1 MNHDQLWQAALG
13 ELELILSRANFT
25 TWFKNTYILDVE
37 NDRII
42 VAVPNTFTK
51 SWLEKK
57 YHDSIK
63 TALKNVHTEP
73 VIEVLYKVETRR
85 ITAKPVS
92 QSLPPVQSAPERTPM
107 PLKPAA
113 YSPNDKYSFETFI
126 VGKGNELAHAA
137 AQAVATNPGQSYNPL
152 FIYGGPGLGKTHLL
166 QAVGQEL
173 RKKGAQVLYVS
184 SEQFTNDYIQSVR
197 AGKGKEFKDQYRSV
211 DVLLIDDIQFIAGKE
226 GTQEEFFHTFNH
238 LHQNNK
244 QIMLTSD
251 RPPKAIPALEQ
262 RLLSRFEWGM
272 IADIHAPDL
281 ETRIAILQAK
291 AMEKGLNLDADVIQY
306 IASSIQQNVRE
317 LEGALN
323 RIVAEREFTNALPGI
338 DRVKGMFTMQDNQPS
353 RRSLSTKH
361 LITTVCDYYEITQT
375 DLLGKSRKR
384 ELVIPR
390 QIIMYLMR
398 EEIQASFP
406 TIGNEIG
413 SRDHT
418 TVMHACEKIKEAVE
432 TDEKIRQ
439 DVLFLRQ
446 KIYTTAG

>member
-1 MNHDQLWQAALG
+1 MNNEQLWQAALG

-25 TWFKNTYILDVE
+25 TWFKNTYVINVDNGL
-37 NDRII
+37 ITI
-42 VAVPNTFTK
+42 AVPNTFTK

-57 YHDSIK
+57 YHDSIT
-63 TALKNVHTEP
+63 TALKNVHENE
-73 VIEVLYKVETRR
+73 VIEVIYKVETKK
-85 ITAKPVS
+85 TPVKTVS
-92 QSLPPVQSAPERTPM
+92 SSLPPVVMETSPM
-107 PLKPAA
+107 PEKPAA

-197 AGKGKEFKDQYRSV
+197 AGKGREFKDQYRSV

-244 QIMLTSD
+244 QIMITSD

-272 IADIHAPDL
+272 IADVHAPDL

-291 AMEKGLNLDADVIQY
+291 ALEKSLNLDPEIITY
-306 IASSIQQNVRE
+306 IASNIQQNVRE

-323 RIVAEREFTNALPGI
+323 RIIAEREFTNSIPSM
-338 DRVKGMFTMQDNQPS
+338 DRIKSMFTGRENMPTS
-353 RRSLSTKH
+353 RRSVSIKQ
-361 LITTVCDYYEITQT
+361 LIETVCDYFEITHS

-384 ELVIPR
+384 ELVVPR

-398 EEIQASFP
+398 EEIQASYP

-413 SRDHT
+413 KRDHT

-439 DVLFLRQ
+439 DVLVLRQ
-446 KIYTTAG
+446 KIYTTN

>member
-37 NDRII
+37 NDRIV

-57 YHDSIK
+57 YHESIK
-63 TALKNVHTEP
+63 TALKNVHTEQ
-73 VIEVLYKVETRR
+73 VVEVLYKVETRR
-85 ITAKPVS
+85 NVAKTPS
-92 QSLPPVQSAPERTPM
+92 PSLPQVQNTPERTPM
-107 PLKPAA
+107 PLRPAA

-323 RIVAEREFTNALPGI
+323 RIIAEREFTNSLPGL
-338 DRVKGMFTMQDNQPS
+338 DRVKGMFAMQDNQPS

-446 KIYTTAG
+446 KIYTIAS

>member
-1 MNHDQLWQAALG
+1 MNHEQLWQAALG

-25 TWFKNTYILDVE
+25 TWFKNTYIIDVD
-37 NDRII
+37 NGRII
-42 VAVPNTFTK
+42 IAVPNTFTK

-57 YHDSIK
+57 YHDAIN
-63 TALKNVHTEP
+63 TALKNVHKDE
-73 VIEVLYKVETRR
+73 VIEVIYKVESKKT
-85 ITAKPVS
+85 PVKNTV
-92 QSLPPVQSAPERTPM
+92 SLPPVITTQENLM
-107 PLKPAA
+107 PDKPAA

-166 QAVGQEL
+166 QAVGHEL

-197 AGKGKEFKDQYRSV
+197 AGKAKENKDRYRSV
-211 DVLLIDDIQFIAGKE
+211 DVLLVDDIQFIGGKE

-244 QIMLTSD
+244 QIMMTSD

-272 IADIHAPDL
+272 IADVHAPDL
-281 ETRIAILQAK
+281 ETRIAILQSK
-291 AMEKGLNLDADVIQY
+291 AQEKNLTLDPEIIHF
-306 IASSIQQNVRE
+306 IASNIQQNVRE

-323 RIVAEREFTNALPGI
+323 RIIAEREFTNSIPSL
-338 DRVKGMFTMQDNQPS
+338 DRIKTMFSVREAQPS
-353 RRSLSTKH
+353 RRSISTKH
-361 LITTVCDYYEITQT
+361 LITTVCDFYEITQQ

-406 TIGNEIG
+406 MIGNEIG
-413 SRDHT
+413 KRDHT
-418 TVMHACEKIKEAVE
+418 TVMHACEKIKDAVE

-439 DVLFLRQ
+439 DVLMLRQ
-446 KIYTTAG
+446 KIYTSAA

>member
-1 MNHDQLWQAALG
+1 MNNEQLWQAALG

-25 TWFKNTYILDVE
+25 TWFKNTYVIDVD
-37 NDRII
+37 NGLITI
-42 VAVPNTFTK
+42 AVPNTFTK

-57 YHDSIK
+57 YHDSIT
-63 TALKNVHTEP
+63 TALKNVHENE
-73 VIEVLYKVETRR
+73 VIEVIYKVETKK
-85 ITAKPVS
+85 TPVKTVS
-92 QSLPPVQSAPERTPM
+92 SSLPPVAIETSPM
-107 PLKPAA
+107 PEKPAA

-197 AGKGKEFKDQYRSV
+197 AGKGREFKDQYRSV

-244 QIMLTSD
+244 QIMITSD

-272 IADIHAPDL
+272 IADVHAPDL

-291 AMEKGLNLDADVIQY
+291 ALEKSLNLDPEIITY
-306 IASSIQQNVRE
+306 IASNIQQNVRE

-323 RIVAEREFTNALPGI
+323 RIIAEREFTNSIPSM
-338 DRVKGMFTMQDNQPS
+338 DRIKSMFSSRENIMSS
-353 RRSLSTKH
+353 RRSVSVKQ
-361 LITTVCDYYEITQT
+361 LIETVCDHFEITHT

-384 ELVIPR
+384 ELVVPR

-398 EEIQASFP
+398 EEIQASYP

-413 SRDHT
+413 KRDHT

-439 DVLFLRQ
+439 DVLVLRQ
-446 KIYTTAG
+446 KIYTTN